1 MVRLIKQ
8 VWKVCG
14 IYLVWTILHFGASQ
28 LYTKFCTPLTL
39 IGFISSPF
47 LVTSPHCQAFKWCI
61 NNGSDALSSMWIVFG
76 TWIISHLS

>member
-1 MVRLIKQ
+1 MVGLIKQ
-8 VWKVCG
+8 VWRVSG
-14 IYLVWTILHFGASQ
+14 IYLVWTILHFCASQ
-28 LYTKFCTPLTL
+28 LYTKFCTPLNL

-47 LVTSPHCQAFKWCI
+47 LVTTPHCQAFKWCI

>member
-14 IYLVWTILHFGASQ
+14 IYLVWKILHFGASQ

-76 TWIISHLS
+76 TWIISYLS